1 MSSFCCRI
9 IFDVCIWY
17 VELHVLCIHVIYLQ
31 YFKQSADTFKH
42 ISVDMNHDDQ
52 VILVIKNI
60 VFFYEILFYLSIR
73 CPLIL
78 TKKLKAHMS
87 TVDGKQYVINTH
99 EAVCHTLLKKKPLL
113 SFSVWNLLCHYTLKH
128 HYWNK
133 ELFAVF

>member
-1 MSSFCCRI
+1 MKKKIPLNQCL
-9 IFDVCIWY
+9 IFAAGLY
-17 VELHVLCIHVIYLQ
+17 LTFAFGMLNFMFLSIHVIYLQ

-42 ISVDMNHDDQ
+42 INVDMKHDDQ

-99 EAVCHTLLKKKPLL
+99 EAVCHTLLKK
-113 SFSVWNLLCHYTLKH
+113 SNNTFVIFGLKSAMSLH
-128 HYWNK
+128 S
-133 ELFAVF
+133 